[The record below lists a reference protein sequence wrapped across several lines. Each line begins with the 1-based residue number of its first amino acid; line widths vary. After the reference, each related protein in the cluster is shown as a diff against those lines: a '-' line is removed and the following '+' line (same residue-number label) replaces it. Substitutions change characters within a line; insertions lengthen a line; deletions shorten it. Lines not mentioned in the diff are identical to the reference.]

1 MEEVRAHSSHGAAL
15 VERLDLPYPVA
26 PLIRHHHERW
36 DGAGYPDRLAGEK
49 IPRGARILGIVEAFD
64 AMTGAHSYREP
75 IPPEAALQ
83 TLFAK
88 SGDQFDPDLVL
99 KFADMIRGPGG
110 R

>member
-1 MEEVRAHSSHGAAL
+1 
-15 VERLDLPYPVA
+15 
-26 PLIRHHHERW
+26 
-36 DGAGYPDRLAGEK
+36 
-49 IPRGARILGIVEAFD
+49 
-64 AMTGAHSYREP
+64 MTGAHSYREP